1 MGFESAPFKFTQEY
15 LDIMGGIDSAMY
27 EYFESLLIRGF
38 IEVRKHMDEF
48 INLIK
53 IMAEQQ
59 ITLAST

>member
-15 LDIMGGIDSAMY
+15 LDIMGGTESPMF
-27 EYFESLLIRGF
+27 EYFESLMIRGF

-59 ITLAST
+59 TIIDST

>member
-15 LDIMGGIDSAMY
+15 LDIMGGLDSPMY

-53 IMAEQQ
+53 IMAE
-59 ITLAST
+59 